1 MHFKELKL
9 DEKILRA
16 IEQLGYTEPT
26 EVQQKVIPVVLE
38 KQDVLVKSKTGSGK
52 TASFATPLCE
62 LVDWEENKP
71 QALVL
76 TPTRELAVQ
85 VQEDITNIGR
95 YKRIKGLALYGKSP
109 FARQKL
115 ALKQKTHIIVGTPG
129 RVLDHI
135 EKGSLDV
142 SKMEYLV
149 IDEADEMLN
158 MGFLEQVESIIK
170 LLPKDRTTMLF
181 SATLSDQIKK
191 LSTKYMKQAVSIEI
205 DASQE
210 NAPDIEHVKYVVV
223 EQLKLSLLEK
233 LTIVEN
239 PDSCIIFCRTKERVE
254 QLVDVLDEKG
264 YTADKIHGGMMQ
276 EDRFEVMD
284 DFRKGEFRYLIA
296 TDVAARGIDID
307 DITHVIHYD
316 VPLERESYVHRTGR
330 TGRAGR
336 SGKSIMLATPFED
349 KFVREIES
357 FIGFEISS
365 QSEPTKEVIVTSRAA
380 FDVKMQEQPEMK
392 KSKGEQLNANITK
405 LYFNGGKKK
414 KIRAVDFVGTIAKIE
429 GVTADDI
436 GIITIQDTV
445 SYVEILNGKGP
456 LVLKKMRN
464 TTVKGKLLKV
474 HIANK

>member
-1 MHFKELKL
+1 M
-9 DEKILRA
+9 
-16 IEQLGYTEPT
+16 
-26 EVQQKVIPVVLE
+26 VL
-38 KQDVLVKSKTGSGK
+38 
-52 TASFATPLCE
+52 
-62 LVDWEENKP
+62 
-71 QALVL
+71 
-76 TPTRELAVQ
+76 
-85 VQEDITNIGR
+85 
-95 YKRIKGLALYGKSP
+95 
-109 FARQKL
+109 
-115 ALKQKTHIIVGTPG
+115 
-129 RVLDHI
+129 
-135 EKGSLDV
+135 
-142 SKMEYLV
+142 
-149 IDEADEMLN
+149 DEADEMLN
-158 MGFLEQVESIIK
+158 MGFLGQVESIIK
-170 LLPKDRTTMLF
+170 LLPKARTTMLF

-205 DASQE
+205 DASEE

-223 EQLKLSLLEK
+223 EELKLSLLEK

-284 DFRKGEFRYLIA
+284 DFRRGEFRYLIA

-316 VPLERESYVHRTGR
+316 VPLEEESYVHRTGR

-357 FIGFEISS
+357 FIGFEIPTA
-365 QSEPTKEVIVTSRAA
+365 SEPTKEEIVKGRAA
-380 FDVKMQEQPEMK
+380 FDVKMQEQPEAK

-429 GVTADDI
+429 GVSADDI